1 MKSTILIYMNKDL
14 KNGLLVAGSAILLYL
29 LYKQVTKKSDISSG
43 CPSGLKP
50 CNSNPS
56 KCYDPNVNYIMDPC
70 KAVGGSPIEVDL
82 PIESPVDRPV
92 DKPVESIFVN
102 APLNI

>member
-29 LYKQVTKKSDISSG
+29 LYKQVTKKADIIVA
-43 CPSGLKP
+43 KKDE
-50 CNSNPS
+50 NM
-56 KCYDPNVNYIMDPC
+56 PN
-70 KAVGGSPIEVDL
+70 PIEVDL

>member
-1 MKSTILIYMNKDL
+1 MNKDL

-29 LYKQVTKKSDISSG
+29 LYKQVTKKSDVIV
-43 CPSGLKP
+43 
-50 CNSNPS
+50 S
-56 KCYDPNVNYIMDPC
+56 KKEEAMP
-70 KAVGGSPIEVDL
+70 SPIEVEL

>member
-1 MKSTILIYMNKDL
+1 MNKDL

-29 LYKQVTKKSDISSG
+29 LYKQVTKKSDVIV
-43 CPSGLKP
+43 
-50 CNSNPS
+50 S
-56 KCYDPNVNYIMDPC
+56 KKEETMP
-70 KAVGGSPIEVDL
+70 SPIEVEL